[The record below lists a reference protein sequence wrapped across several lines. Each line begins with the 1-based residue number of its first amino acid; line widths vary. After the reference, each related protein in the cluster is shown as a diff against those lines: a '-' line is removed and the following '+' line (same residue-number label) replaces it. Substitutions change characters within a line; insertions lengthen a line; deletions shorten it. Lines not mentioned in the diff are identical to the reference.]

1 MAREIKH
8 SLHFDAPVE
17 AVHAALTS
25 EEYWEARIKKV
36 GGSLGVLVSA
46 KRENDRFTVQ
56 LEQTIRSHY
65 LPALVQR
72 VMASN
77 IKISRTESWGPLVD
91 GKATGQFTSVVEGRR
106 ANMAGA
112 STLVAT
118 ENGCDVGFKG
128 VVEVGVPLVGRAV
141 EAIVADQLP
150 RLFRVEDQFSKDWVA
165 AH

>member
-25 EEYWEARIKKV
+25 EEFWAARIKKI

-65 LPALVQR
+65 LPALIQR
-72 VMASN
+72 VMATN

-91 GKATGQFTSVVEGRR
+91 GKASGQFTSVVEGRR
-106 ANMAGA
+106 ANMAGN
-112 STLVAT
+112 STLEGAGD
-118 ENGCDVGFKG
+118 GCDVRFNG
-128 VVEVGVPLVGRAV
+128 VIEVGVPIVGRAI
-141 EAIVADQLP
+141 ESIVADQLP
-150 RLFRVEDQFSKDWVA
+150 RLFKVEDQFSKDWVA
-165 AH
+165 SR

>member
-8 SLHFDAPVE
+8 SIHFDAPVE
-17 AVHAALTS
+17 KVHAALTS
-25 EEYWEARIKKV
+25 EDYWAARIEKV
-36 GGSLGVLVSA
+36 GGSLGKVISA
-46 KRENDRFTVQ
+46 NNENGRFTVV

-65 LPALVQR
+65 LPALIQR

-77 IKISRTESWGPLVD
+77 IKISRTESWGPLENNR
-91 GKATGQFTSVVEGRR
+91 ASGQFTSVVEGRR

-112 STLVAT
+112 STLEA
-118 ENGCDVGFKG
+118 NGDGCDVGFKG
-128 VVEVGVPLVGRAV
+128 VIEVGVPLVGRAV
-141 EAIVADQLP
+141 EAIVAEQLP